1 MKTAGGGAEQP
12 GRWCVMTTR
21 PGVNERIGM
30 AHSAPFTQSDHRTTT
45 RFSRGAEEIEYRFK
59 EHCQIHSL
67 PPISTEEKKEKTRLS
82 QQRRNK
88 ENRAIRAL
96 AGKLVNDHEKIKF
109 LQENT
114 NNQIFEKI
122 KIKSAPDQS
131 KTFPPPPI
139 KKRRDQKEPQEKE
152 KPTEQGQRKIKE
164 FLNKETN
171 EQKQRFSSPKYPQE
185 TGPERTLGSETAP
198 LQTRSDSQIQESHEI
213 QEIQNPQ
220 TQTLPRDP
228 QKTVKNFTQKQKIYQ
243 KLKAEK
249 SILNTIVDA
258 QGRQNCSP
266 SKKKAQ
272 S

>member
-1 MKTAGGGAEQP
+1 
-12 GRWCVMTTR
+12 
-21 PGVNERIGM
+21 M

-67 PPISTEEKKEKTRLS
+67 PPISTEEKKEKTRLT

-198 LQTRSDSQIQESHEI
+198 LQTQSDSQIQESHEL
-213 QEIQNPQ
+213 QEGGSEKYWCACPFSG
-220 TQTLPRDP
+220 RGRE
-228 QKTVKNFTQKQKIYQ
+228 TVQG
-243 KLKAEK
+243 
-249 SILNTIVDA
+249 VDRAAGRA
-258 QGRQNCSP
+258 QFPHAGNGKDSLVSRSR
-266 SKKKAQ
+266 SV
-272 S
+272 